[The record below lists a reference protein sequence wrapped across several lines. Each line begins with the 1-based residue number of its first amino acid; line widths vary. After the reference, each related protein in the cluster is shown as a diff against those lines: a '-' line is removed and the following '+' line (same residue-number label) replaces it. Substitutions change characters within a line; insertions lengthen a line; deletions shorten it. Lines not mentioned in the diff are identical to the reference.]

1 VSVRR
6 RVSEADGAAAF
17 AQVRQVFTS
26 ALSDEN
32 IRKKWPYY
40 VIDGFIVSPNISIMS
55 VETLDESFRY
65 ADHNPVKLRVTLNP

>member
-1 VSVRR
+1 MIGSLR
-6 RVSEADGAAAF
+6 AALTTLLTGLPF
-17 AQVRQVFTS
+17 PTKTFV
-26 ALSDEN
+26 
-32 IRKKWPYY
+32 KKWPYY